1 MPKKTCYTVAT
12 MSDGA
17 SMRQSRLTG
26 VARWIS
32 RLGMNAPAIFFLELH
47 RPLSAAAGQA
57 ALFFSP
63 FLAFL
68 ADEET
73 VERFARWLS
82 DEDGIDQLIRRLES
96 GA

>member
-1 MPKKTCYTVAT
+1 

-17 SMRQSRLTG
+17 SLRQSRLTG

-32 RLGMNAPAIFFLELH
+32 RLGMNAPAVFFLELH

-63 FLAFL
+63 FLSFVFD
-68 ADEET
+68 DES
-73 VERFARWLS
+73 VERFAFWLS
-82 DEDGIDQLIRRLES
+82 DEDGIDQLIRQLES
-96 GA
+96 GVP

>member
-1 MPKKTCYTVAT
+1 

-32 RLGMNAPAIFFLELH
+32 RLGMNAPAVFFLELH
-47 RPLSAAAGQA
+47 RPLSAAAGQT

-63 FLAFL
+63 FLGFIV
-68 ADEET
+68 DEES
-73 VERFARWLS
+73 VERFAHWLS
-82 DEDGIDQLIRRLES
+82 DEDGLYQLIRRLES

>member
-1 MPKKTCYTVAT
+1 

-32 RLGMNAPAIFFLELH
+32 RLGMSAPAVFLLELH
-47 RPLSAAAGQA
+47 RPLSSAAGQA

-63 FLAFL
+63 FLTFVL
-68 ADEET
+68 DDES
-73 VERFARWLS
+73 VERLAHWLS
-82 DEDGIDQLIRRLES
+82 DEDGIDQLIRSLES